1 MFWQQIEFSRILENE
16 SIGAK
21 CPLYRDLGI
30 RKRERLMTS
39 PFFVRAKGLEPIRL
53 AAPDPKSGLATNYN
67 TPATSFLKTFHS
79 NGTCKFRNLFPF
91 LQIQTFLLPLPGL
104 PLLYETVLPSALTS
118 GAANSLYHLSLS
130 PPTLRRSS
138 ISGKE
143 VR

>member
-67 TPATSFLKTFHS
+67 TPATSFLKHPTRMERANLGIYFRF
-79 NGTCKFRNLFPF
+79 CKSRPF
-91 LQIQTFLLPLPGL
+91 YYPCRDCRCCVRLCCRLPLRAELQTP
-104 PLLYETVLPSALTS
+104 YIT
-118 GAANSLYHLSLS
+118 YHFLRRRCAGVLS
-130 PPTLRRSS
+130 PER
-138 ISGKE
+138 K
-143 VR
+143 